1 MPGSFNTAARGGPGR
16 CRGLRPPRRW
26 RPRRWQLRRWQ
37 LRRTMFRWG
46 LTFYFFLIV
55 SYVMAGIYCACVPT
69 TCQFT
74 VRWLS
79 FWISDGIYGRYFLL
93 GDDRDDVISAI
104 HFQVEGWEEEEE
116 DLFHNF
122 FVSGVAGGRNRMVG
136 LIYRPLSRSAEI
148 NYEITTMWRLPGLPK
163 SSIGPRHP
171 VAGIGAGIYH
181 VGALFLVRFVC
192 VCVCVCVCLS
202 VCPTQCHPE
211 PPGATSCFRSVMDA
225 LRGGRLD
232 LLFDERL
239 TAGRI

>member
-1 MPGSFNTAARGGPGR
+1 
-16 CRGLRPPRRW
+16 
-26 RPRRWQLRRWQ
+26 
-37 LRRTMFRWG
+37 
-46 LTFYFFLIV
+46 
-55 SYVMAGIYCACVPT
+55 MAGIYCACVPT

-192 VCVCVCVCLS
+192 VCVCLCVCLS
-202 VCPTQCHPE
+202 HPVPPRATRCHLVFPKCDGCSPRRPFGPPLRWEIDGRQDINHEEAPQPE
-211 PPGATSCFRSVMDA
+211 TLLNSVLIA
-225 LRGGRLD
+225 SNGGWIRTTH
-232 LLFDERL
+232 LFQS
-239 TAGRI
+239 